1 MSDGFID
8 AIKSYD
14 PYHKDSLEKA
24 VDALQKDVS
33 SYCNVNEL
41 IVKVEVNSGGYFIF
55 YHEVAK
61 KRGTQ

>member
-1 MSDGFID
+1 MD

-33 SYCNVNEL
+33 SYCNINE
-41 IVKVEVNSGGYFIF
+41 
-55 YHEVAK
+55 
-61 KRGTQ
+61 

>member
-1 MSDGFID
+1 MNDGFID
-8 AIKSYD
+8 AIKSYNPHD
-14 PYHKDSLEKA
+14 EDSSLKKA

-55 YHEVAK
+55 YY
-61 KRGTQ
+61 

>member
-1 MSDGFID
+1 MNDGFID

-14 PYHKDSLEKA
+14 PDDEDSSLKKA

-33 SYCNVNEL
+33 SYCIVNEL

-55 YHEVAK
+55 YY
-61 KRGTQ
+61 